1 MSELD
6 PHAQIQALSSIPSIR
21 RRPHIYLG
29 PRDGVPLANL
39 ALREAFCLSRDAASR
54 GCCQTV
60 TITLRAGGEALIHDD
75 GPGLPLD
82 RDADGVTWA
91 ERAFTVLRACA
102 EAKPKDL
109 SKTTCELGLV
119 VLNALC
125 ARLDLELHQGGEV
138 WTQTYLAG
146 APVAPLRLVGPT
158 TARGLRLHFKLDPTV
173 LTEPEFDLEELT
185 SWLSQAKEGARFVLN
200 DERSG
205 AQRVISAP

>member
-1 MSELD
+1 M
-6 PHAQIQALSSIPSIR
+6 QTLSSIQSIR
-21 RRPHIYLG
+21 RRPNLYLG

-54 GCCQTV
+54 GCCREITL
-60 TITLRAGGEALIHDD
+60 TLRAGGEALIHDD

-82 RDADGVTWA
+82 RDAEGVTWA

-102 EAKPKDL
+102 EAKPKEL
-109 SKTTCELGLV
+109 ARTTCELGLV
-119 VLNALC
+119 VLNAVC
-125 ARLDLELHQGGEV
+125 ARLDLELHQGGEH

-146 APVAPLRLVGPT
+146 VAVAPLTFDGAHDCAWST
-158 TARGLRLHFKLDPTV
+158 TPHSSSIRRCLPEL
-173 LTEPEFDLEELT
+173 EFDLEELT
-185 SWLSQAKEGARFVLN
+185 SWLSQAKEGARFVVN